1 MSLDGPSNLENV
13 LLAVTQVATYVGN
26 RSLTNA
32 SGFFFRR
39 GDRLFVV
46 TNRHVLYDEPSEHFP
61 DRIEILVHTDERN
74 LTCYSLLSLP
84 LYQDGVGLWNAAADS
99 QGPVDVAVV
108 EIHVSPMPMGDSVVA
123 FDPSHLEAR
132 GEAIGL
138 GDALAVLGFPLGFH
152 DTVHHLA
159 VSRSA
164 SIASAYG
171 VRFQGQGYFLTDART
186 HRGSS
191 GSPVLRR
198 RTAPDAATSQLPWQ
212 LLGVHSTRMDM
223 NTRDAE
229 LDESLGLN
237 CAWYSDVLMALTQ

>member
-1 MSLDGPSNLENV
+1 
-13 LLAVTQVATYVGN
+13 
-26 RSLTNA
+26 
-32 SGFFFRR
+32 
-39 GDRLFVV
+39 LFVV
-46 TNRHVLYDEPSEHFP
+46 TNRHVLYDEPSGHFP
-61 DRIEILVHTDERN
+61 HRIEILIHTDERN
-74 LTCYSLLSLP
+74 LTRHSLLSLP
-84 LYQDGVGLWNAAADS
+84 LYRDGVALWRAAADS
-99 QGPVDVAVV
+99 EGPVDVAVIG
-108 EIHVSPMPMGDSVVA
+108 IHASPMPLGDSIVA
-123 FDPSHLEAR
+123 FDPSHLEAG
-132 GEAIGL
+132 GETIGL
-138 GDALAVLGFPLGFH
+138 GDPLAVLGFPLGFH
-152 DTVHHLA
+152 DTLHHLA

-198 RTAPDAATSQLPWQ
+198 RMTRDAATSELPWQ

-237 CAWYSDVLMALTQ
+237 CAWYADVLMALTQ